1 MADKSFKKQSFLQGA
16 AVLAAATAIVKIIG
30 AIYKIPMQNVIGTAG
45 FGYFNTAYQIYDVL
59 LMISTAGLPVA
70 MSRMISE
77 AQALENHNQIR
88 KIFSTALR
96 VFLTIGILGTL
107 MMVLFSRQL
116 SVMMVGHDRSWA
128 AIMAL
133 GPAVLFICVISA
145 FRGFFQGQSNM
156 NPTSISQVFEA
167 ICKLVIGLGAAW
179 LIMKL
184 TYDPDPEVMSGDAA
198 LGAGGAILGVTVGC
212 LVSVVYLYAC
222 YRKAVKELPVGGT
235 VKSTGETMKQL
246 LSIAIPITIGS
257 AGLQIIN
264 MVDTMVYMRR
274 LVGAA
279 GILSVRADE
288 LKGIYDFCRTI
299 FNLPC
304 AFITPIVV
312 AIIPSITGHLT
323 MKNERGVRLV
333 EGSAMRI
340 TALIA
345 APCAFGLLSLAKP
358 IVDLLTNYSVQDLE
372 VGGVIMAL
380 MGVTVIFNSLILVTN
395 AIMQAHG
402 DVNTPVVHMITGG
415 VVKVIANYFLVGMPE
430 LNIVGAAIGTLIC
443 YLVIMTLNFIAM
455 IRKKTIDP
463 KSFIGLLKPL
473 LAGALMGAVAYMAN
487 GFLSA
492 YVGGSLACLAAICVA
507 AVVYFVLVF
516 ALRVITYED
525 CMLLPGGEKI
535 ARILRVNR

>member
-1 MADKSFKKQSFLQGA
+1 MADNHSSMKKQSFLQGA

-30 AIYKIPMQNVIGTAG
+30 AIYKIPMQSVIGLAG

-77 AQALENHNQIR
+77 AQALDNPNQIR
-88 KIFSTALR
+88 KIFSTALK

-107 MMVLFSRQL
+107 LMVLFSRQL
-116 SVMMVGHDRSWA
+116 STMMVGHDRSWA

-133 GPAVLFICVISA
+133 GPAVLFICIISA

-156 NPTSISQVFEA
+156 TPTSVSQVFEA
-167 ICKLVIGLGAAW
+167 ICKLVVGLGAAW
-179 LIMKL
+179 LIMRS
-184 TYDPDPEVMSGDAA
+184 TNDAA
-198 LGAGGAILGVTVGC
+198 LGAGGAILGVTIGC
-212 LVSVVYLYAC
+212 LVSVVYLFGC
-222 YRKAVKELPVGGT
+222 YRKASRDLPVGGT
-235 VKSTGETMKQL
+235 VKSTRETMSQL
-246 LSIAIPITIGS
+246 LAIAIPITLGS

-312 AIIPSITGHLT
+312 AIIPAITGHLT
-323 MKNERGVRLV
+323 TKNERGVRVV

-340 TALIA
+340 TGLIA
-345 APCAFGLLSLAKP
+345 APCAFGLLSLAEP
-358 IVDLLTNYSVQDLE
+358 IVDLLTSKYTPADLQ
-372 VGGVIMAL
+372 VGGIIMAL
-380 MGVTVIFNSLILVTN
+380 MGVTVLFNSLILVTN

-402 DVNTPVVHMITGG
+402 DVNTPVVHMLTGG
-415 VVKVIANYFLVGMPE
+415 VVKVIANYFLVGLPS

-443 YLVIMTLNFIAM
+443 YFVIMALNIIAM
-455 IRKKTIDP
+455 IRKRTMDP
-463 KSFIGLLKPL
+463 RSFLGLMKPI
-473 LAGALMGAVAYMAN
+473 LAGALMGVVAWAVN
-487 GFLSA
+487 GFL
-492 YVGGSLACLAAICVA
+492 GGILGSSLGCLAAICLA
-507 AVVYFVLVF
+507 AVVYFILVF
-516 ALRVITYED
+516 ALRIITYDD
-525 CMLLPGGEKI
+525 CMLLPGGRKI
-535 ARILRVNR
+535 AKILRVDPEK

>member
-77 AQALENHNQIR
+77 AQALDNPNQIR
-88 KIFSTALR
+88 KVFATALR

-167 ICKLVIGLGAAW
+167 VCKLFIGLGAAW

-184 TYDPDPEVMSGDAA
+184 TYDPA

-212 LVSVVYLYAC
+212 LVSAVYLYAC

-246 LSIAIPITIGS
+246 LAIAIPITIGS

-279 GILSVRADE
+279 GILSERADE

-312 AIIPSITGHLT
+312 AIIPAITSHLT
-323 MKNERGVRLV
+323 MKHDRGVRLV

-345 APCAFGLLSLAKP
+345 APCAFGLLSLARP
-358 IVDLLTNYSVQDLE
+358 IVDLLTKYSAQDLQ
-372 VGGVIMAL
+372 VGGIIMAL
-380 MGVTVIFNSLILVTN
+380 MGITVVFNSLILVTN

-415 VVKVIANYFLVGMPE
+415 VIKVIANYFLVGMSE
-430 LNIVGAAIGTLIC
+430 LNIIGAAIGTLIC
-443 YLVIMTLNFIAM
+443 YLVIMSLNVIAM

-463 KSFIGLLKPL
+463 RSFTGLLKPT
-473 LAGALMGAVAYMAN
+473 LAGLLMGAVAYMAN

-492 YVGGSLACLAAICVA
+492 YVSGSLACLASICLA
-507 AVVYFVLVF
+507 AAVYFVLVF
-516 ALRVITYED
+516 ALRIITYED

-535 ARILRVNR
+535 AKILRVNR